1 MSVNSYTIRFLDLN
15 SHRLKTDSNQ
25 IIKLNKQVKT
35 YGAVVLAMIFWSFSF
50 IWFKIANKTFHPI
63 TIVFIRLLFSVILMT
78 IFLVATKNYMKIKK
92 GDWKLFLMLAVFEP
106 FFYFLGESF
115 GLTYVSATVCSVLIS
130 TIPVFAT
137 IGAWLIFKEK
147 LKAIN
152 YAGIIVSF
160 FGVLVFIF
168 NIDGSISFDIKG
180 LGLLLLAV
188 ISAVGYNLTLSL
200 LVGTYSPVYIVNV
213 QNLIGAILF
222 LPLFLIFDFKSFVSN
237 PFTFD
242 MFKPIIELSIF
253 ASCGAFILFAWSVR
267 NMGITK
273 ANVFSNCIPVFTALF
288 SFILMGD
295 KLTFQNIVGMAIV
308 IAGLFMSQMNGT
320 KKITDDALA
329 LTGKTA

>member
-1 MSVNSYTIRFLDLN
+1 M
-15 SHRLKTDSNQ
+15 
-25 IIKLNKQVKT
+25 KLNKQVKT
-35 YGAVVLAMIFWSFSF
+35 YGAVILAMIFWSFSF

-78 IFLVATKNYMKIKK
+78 IFLVVTRNYMKIKK
-92 GDWKLFLMLAVFEP
+92 GDWKLFLTLAVFEP

-152 YAGIIVSF
+152 YAGIIISF
-160 FGVLVFIF
+160 IGVLVFIL

-188 ISAVGYNLTLSL
+188 FSAVGYNLTLSR

-222 LPLFLIFDFKSFVSN
+222 LPLFLIFDFKSFVST
-237 PFTFD
+237 PFTFN
-242 MFKPIIELSIF
+242 MFRPIIELSIF

-267 NMGITK
+267 NMGITR
-273 ANVFSNCIPVFTALF
+273 ANVFSNCIPIFTALF

-295 KLTFQNIVGMAIV
+295 MLTFQNILGMAIV
-308 IAGLFMSQMNGT
+308 IAGLFMSEMHEGRKNL
-320 KKITDDALA
+320 DDALA